1 MGRKKI
7 TIVGAGRVGSTVAL
21 WAASKELGDIVLVD
35 ILEDYPKG
43 LALDL
48 QEASPI
54 ENFDLS
60 IVGSNSYEET
70 ANSDI
75 AIITAG
81 FPRKPGMSRDD
92 LLEKNA
98 GIVKNVTKEIVRY
111 SPNAIIIVVTNP
123 LDAMSYVAKKVSGFP
138 RERVI
143 GMAGALDSARMRTFI
158 AMELDVSIEDVQALV
173 LGGHGDSMVPLVRYS
188 TVAGIPIEQ
197 LLPREKI
204 EAIIERTR
212 FAGGEIISL
221 MKKASAFISP
231 SAAIIQMV
239 EAILKDKRKIL
250 PCSAYLEG
258 EYGVENCYVGVPVKL
273 GSKGIEEIIE
283 VELTEEEK
291 KQFYASV
298 EEVKKLIKKIEG
310 SVV

>member
-7 TIVGAGRVGSTVAL
+7 TIVGAGRVGSTAAI
-21 WAASKELGDIVLVD
+21 WAASKELGDIILVD
-35 ILEDYPKG
+35 ILKDYPKG

-75 AIITAG
+75 VIITAG

-138 RERVI
+138 REKVI

-212 FAGGEIISL
+212 FAGGEIIGL

-298 EEVKKLIKKIEG
+298 EEVKKLIKKIER